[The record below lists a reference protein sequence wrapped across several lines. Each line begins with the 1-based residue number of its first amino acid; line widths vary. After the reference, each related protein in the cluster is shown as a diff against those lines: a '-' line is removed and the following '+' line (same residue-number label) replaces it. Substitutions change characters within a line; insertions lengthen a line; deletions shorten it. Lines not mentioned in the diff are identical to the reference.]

1 MSVDVK
7 DQFSLTVEN
16 SPALAAEM
24 TLGISIMSLFN
35 MVISGD
41 LTLETFP
48 THLTWHC
55 VDMGT
60 VNLYRM
66 QFQSSIG

>member
-1 MSVDVK
+1 MSVNVK

-48 THLTWHC
+48 THLTWNR

-60 VNLYRM
+60 VDLYCM
-66 QFQSSIG
+66 QF